1 MTRELLEITSDD
13 AHAQALRYIEELM
26 EEDPQPDSDAGKELV
41 RLVDIVEAYERQRWP
56 LDWP

>member
-1 MTRELLEITSDD
+1 MTP
-13 AHAQALRYIEELM
+13 HAQALRYIEELM